1 MRAAR
6 LQPALALAG
15 AELRRVTRDRTFLF
29 FVVVLPILVIL
40 LVGLT
45 TAGSTSIRVAIVPPA
60 PVPGQSAPLATQL
73 VHDLEVTPAL
83 ETLRYRTR
91 AEGVDALRR
100 GEVEAVVL
108 VPPTLDADLRS
119 TTTTLVPILVPGA
132 VGSGQAA
139 VAAVTSVVT
148 RHGAT
153 VQAAKFATTH
163 SGRAFAQNLAS
174 ARQLQ
179 QESAVPPVRTEVVN
193 RRSNFLPQGYS
204 YSAPTMLV
212 LFVFINALAGGA
224 AIIQTRR
231 FGIFSRALAAPIRPR
246 DLVLGEALCYLT
258 LALGQALLIV
268 GVGALLFGV
277 SWGNPLAAAALIGM
291 WALVGTGA
299 GMVSGTFFRTP
310 EQATAIGPAVGIA
323 FGMLGGCMWPLEIVP
338 RSVALVGHATPQAW
352 AVDAWVTLL
361 SRGGGLADI
370 AGYLAI
376 LAGYAVVLFAFAS
389 RRLQRSLVTP

>member
-1 MRAAR
+1 MTTP
-6 LQPALALAG
+6 PALALTV

-29 FVVVLPILVIL
+29 FLVVLPVLVIL

-45 TAGSTSIRVAIVPPA
+45 NPSSTSIRVAV
-60 PVPGQSAPLATQL
+60 VPGQPTQLATQL
-73 VHDLEVTPAL
+73 VQDLEASPAL
-83 ETLRYRTR
+83 TTQQYTTRTQ
-91 AEGVDALRR
+91 GIDALRR
-100 GEVEAVVL
+100 GEVEAVVV
-108 VPPTLDADLRS
+108 VPATLDADLRS
-119 TTTTLVPILVPGA
+119 GAGVHIPVLVTGA
-132 VGSGQAA
+132 VQSSQAA
-139 VAAVTSVVT
+139 VTAVSSIVA

-153 VQAAKFATTH
+153 VEAAKFATAH
-163 SGRAFAQNLAS
+163 SSRSLDQNLATTRS
-174 ARQLQ
+174 LQRQTP
-179 QESAVPPVRTEVVN
+179 VVPVRTEVVN
-193 RRSNFLPQGYS
+193 RKSNVLPLGYN

-224 AIIQTRR
+224 AMIQTRR
-231 FGIFSRALAAPIRPR
+231 FGIFARALAAPIRPR
-246 DLVLGEALCYLT
+246 DIVLGETLCYLT

-268 GVGALLFGV
+268 LVGAVLFGV
-277 SWGNPLAAAALIGM
+277 SWGNPLAAAVLIGL

-299 GMVSGTFFRTP
+299 GMVSGTLFRTP

-338 RSVALVGHATPQAW
+338 RSVSLVGHATPHAW

-376 LAGYAVVLFAFAS
+376 LAGYAVALFAFAS
-389 RRLQRSLVTP
+389 FRLRRSLVTP

>member
-1 MRAAR
+1 MNAR
-6 LQPALALAG
+6 PALALAG
-15 AELRRVTRDRTFLF
+15 AELRRVTRDRTFAF
-29 FVVVLPILVIL
+29 FIVVLPIMVIL

-45 TAGSTSIRVAIVPPA
+45 TAGSTSIRVAVVA
-60 PVPGQSAPLATQL
+60 GQPTPLATQL
-73 VHDLEVTPAL
+73 VRDLGASPAL
-83 ETLRYRTR
+83 QTQRYRTR

-108 VPPTLDADLRS
+108 VPDALDASLRTGTS
-119 TTTTLVPILVPGA
+119 TLVPVLVTGD

-139 VAAVTSVVT
+139 VTAVTSVVT

-153 VQAAKFATTH
+153 VQAAKFATAH
-163 SGRAFAQNLAS
+163 SDRSFAQNLATT
-174 ARQLQ
+174 RQLQ
-179 QESAVPPVRTEVVN
+179 AETTAVPVRTEVVN
-193 RRSNFLPQGYS
+193 RKSNFLPLGYN

-212 LFVFINALAGGA
+212 LFVFVNAMAGGA
-224 AIIQTRR
+224 AVIQTRR
-231 FGIFSRALAAPIRPR
+231 LGIFSRALAAPIRPR

-258 LALGQALLIV
+258 LAIGQALLIV
-268 GVGALLFGV
+268 GVGAMLFGV
-277 SWGNPLAAAALIGM
+277 SWGNPWAAAALIGM

-299 GMVSGTFFRTP
+299 GMASGTLFRTP

-338 RSVALVGHATPQAW
+338 RTVALAGHVTPQAW

-376 LAGYAVVLFAFAS
+376 LAGYALVLFTFAA

>member
-1 MRAAR
+1 MNAQA
-6 LQPALALAG
+6 ALALAA
-15 AELRRVTRDRTFLF
+15 AELKRVTRDRTFLF
-29 FVVVLPILVIL
+29 FIVVLPILVIL

-45 TAGSTSIRVAIVPPA
+45 TASSTSIRIAV
-60 PVPGQSAPLATQL
+60 VPGPSTPLATQL
-73 VHDLEVTPAL
+73 VRDLEASPAL
-83 ETLRYRTR
+83 ETQRYRTR
-91 AEGVDALRR
+91 SQAVDALRR
-100 GEVEAVVL
+100 GEVEAVVV
-108 VPPTLDADLRS
+108 VPDALDVSLR
-119 TTTTLVPILVPGA
+119 TGTNTLVPVLVSGD

-139 VAAVTSVVT
+139 VATVTSVVT

-153 VQAAKFATTH
+153 VQAAKFATAH
-163 SGRAFAQNLAS
+163 SDRSFAQNLA
-174 ARQLQ
+174 ATRALQ
-179 QESAVPPVRTEVVN
+179 AETKAVPVRTEVVN
-193 RRSNFLPQGYS
+193 RKSNFLPLGYN

-212 LFVFINALAGGA
+212 LFVFVNAMAGGA
-224 AIIQTRR
+224 AVIQTRR
-231 FGIFSRALAAPIRPR
+231 LGIFSRALAAPIRPR
-246 DLVLGEALCYLT
+246 DLVIGEALCYLT

-277 SWGNPLAAAALIGM
+277 SWGNPWAAAALIGM

-299 GMVSGTFFRTP
+299 GMASGTFFRTS

-338 RSVALVGHATPQAW
+338 RSVALAGHATPQAW

-376 LAGYAVVLFAFAS
+376 LAGYAVVLFAFAA
-389 RRLQRSLVTP
+389 RRLQRSLVTS